1 MLFGNEYIV
10 KKDNLFIIQR
20 QFNGN
25 LINFGSFNSLD
36 DAIKKRDELDDNGW
50 PIPIKINNNLIEKN
64 IEKIDDS
71 NYIVFKIIDEKKF
84 TFGPYDSLKQARI
97 AKSNLKSTGW
107 ETDLFHSD
115 AKYTKYIAKEN
126 NKFVVRRIISG
137 ENVKFGSFNSLDDAK
152 NYRDKLVLN
161 NWGKY
166 NLKPKN
172 NYGKYITK
180 RSTKYQIYK
189 RINGEIHFFGTYDTL
204 DEAVNER
211 NKLMENNW
219 EINDYENDENYC
231 SEKYISYDGNYYT
244 IEREVYN
251 DIRIYGIYKNKEAAL
266 KEKEILVKN
275 YWKSPYRIK
284 SRKYPYGNNI
294 IPFDYIFNI
303 EMEINNKV
311 IEEGPFYTF
320 NDVVKRCIEL
330 ESTYNEETNNINS
343 NAENFDINE
352 NPNMDIKYSDIINIY
367 DNVNLIPEPE
377 IPFPQADIFDVFV
390 NICIGLYEK
399 KVLTKGE
406 IMELFDIRPRQ
417 YNFYISAGEYLGL
430 FKKFSLQI
438 TLSKKGF
445 EVFSLNERDR
455 NLKLVE
461 LILEHKPYYEV
472 FTKYL
477 EDKKVPSSQEIFKIL
492 KNIKIYNV
500 KSDVTLKRRATS
512 VRSWINWII
521 NLYD

>member
-1 MLFGNEYIV
+1 MLFGTEFIT

-20 QFNGN
+20 RFNGN
-25 LINFGSFNSLD
+25 LITFGSFDSLD
-36 DAIKKRDELDDNGW
+36 EAIKKRDELDDNGW
-50 PIPIKINNNLIEKN
+50 PVPLKINKNIIEKN
-64 IEKIDDS
+64 IEKKDDS
-71 NYIVFKIIDEKKF
+71 HFIVFREINGKKF
-84 TFGPYDSLKQARI
+84 TFGPYDSIKKARI

-107 ETDLFHSD
+107 ETDLYHAD
-115 AKYTKYIAKEN
+115 TKYSKYITKEN
-126 NKFVVRRIISG
+126 NNKFTVRRIING
-137 ENVKFGSFNSLDDAK
+137 KYVKFGSFDSLNDAIDC
-152 NYRDKLVLN
+152 RDNLVLT

-166 NLKPKN
+166 NLKPKDFT
-172 NYGKYITK
+172 GKYITK
-180 RSTKYQIYK
+180 VSKGYQIYK
-189 RINGEIHFFGTYDTL
+189 RINGELHYFGMYNTL
-204 DEAVNER
+204 DETINER
-211 NKLMENNW
+211 NKLIENNW
-219 EINDYENDENYC
+219 EINDFEDDENYC
-231 SEKYISYDGNYYT
+231 PEKYINYDGNYYI

-251 DIRIYGIYKNKEAAL
+251 KLRVYGIFKNKEAAL
-266 KEKEILVKN
+266 KERYRLIKE
-275 YWKSPYRIK
+275 YWRSPYRIK
-284 SRKYPYGNNI
+284 SRKYPYGENI
-294 IPFDYIFNI
+294 IPYDYLFNI
-303 EMEINNKV
+303 EMEINNEI

-330 ESTYNEETNNINS
+330 ESTCKEEINNINNS
-343 NAENFDINE
+343 DINE
-352 NPNMDIKYSDIINIY
+352 NSNLDIKYSDIINIY

-377 IPFPQADIFDVFV
+377 IPFPQADVFDVFV